1 METFEKLLNE
11 LSEIKLNV
19 EQMNKI
25 RGGDGPTD
33 PPDDP
38 PNPGGGK

>member
-38 PNPGGGK
+38 PDPSGGK